1 MSETSLEKWPSP
13 ECWTTRST
21 HRKSGR
27 SSAAGFE
34 ATVAESIA
42 AASPTQLQTTTE
54 WTKKSALPPTRR
66 NSETPAV
73 TLPPRTEVEATPV
86 SAKRQEFVELEET
99 SLPTVKERRSTHEA
113 ESSQEV

>member
-66 NSETPAV
+66 NSTPAV
-73 TLPPRTEVEATPV
+73 TLTPRTEAEATAV
-86 SAKRQEFVELEET
+86 S
-99 SLPTVKERRSTHEA
+99 TVKERRSTHLA
-113 ESSQEV
+113 EENLTETSQEV